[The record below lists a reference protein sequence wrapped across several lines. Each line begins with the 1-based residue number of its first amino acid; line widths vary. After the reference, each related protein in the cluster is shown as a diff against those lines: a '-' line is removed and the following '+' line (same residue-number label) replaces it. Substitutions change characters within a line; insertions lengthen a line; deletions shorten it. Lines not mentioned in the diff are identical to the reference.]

1 MEKLLFAV
9 DIGQESGCE
18 LLKTPDGGLVT
29 RLECTKRLLKRFV
42 HLKHAL
48 SKAHEFGVCTI
59 TDSASWSLHF
69 TPEPDVAIA
78 AIDNIQFCD
87 RLFPSCDLRS
97 LFDLMQVSL
106 IAMVTPCKPELPH
119 PDSNYALRV
128 ILVYAQS
135 NTVPQC
141 PAPAEMAELFARH
154 SKLFIDTVYLH
165 DTAAD
170 SNMVGAIFD
179 ILGSVEG
186 PLSRHVEL
194 SRQIQR
200 YEIGM
205 MELLANPLHRAPN
218 SQHRWIA

>member
-87 RLFPSCDLRS
+87 RLFPAVLPPS
-97 LFDLMQVSL
+97 
-106 IAMVTPCKPELPH
+106 KPELPH

-200 YEIGM
+200 S
-205 MELLANPLHRAPN
+205 AP
-218 SQHRWIA
+218 S